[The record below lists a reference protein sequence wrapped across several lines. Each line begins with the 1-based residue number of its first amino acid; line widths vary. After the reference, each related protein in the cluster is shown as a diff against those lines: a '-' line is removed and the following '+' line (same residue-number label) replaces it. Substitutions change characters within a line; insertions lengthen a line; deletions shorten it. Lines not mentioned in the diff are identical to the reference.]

1 MKNLEN
7 YLDCQ
12 PINDMNIDD
21 GKIKGNILLEQNYSI
36 SSCADPEY
44 NSYKSNILKSKD
56 YTNKELYTSTAINNY
71 AILYAVLIGLFITL
85 FFVNIVINVRTF
97 TRYNKLMIGFIT
109 FIISLTTIYTVCIYS
124 LTSNYSS
131 EIVVQDSIVD
141 SSKPK
146 QNKINS

>member
-21 GKIKGNILLEQNYSI
+21 GKIKGNILLNQNYSI
-36 SSCADPEY
+36 SSCANPGY
-44 NSYKSNILKSKD
+44 NSYKSTMLTTKD
-56 YTNKELYTSTAINNY
+56 YTNQELYTSTAINNY

-85 FFVNIVINVRTF
+85 FFVNIVINIRDF
-97 TRYNKLMIGFIT
+97 SRYKKIMIGFIT
-109 FIISLTTIYTVCIYS
+109 FVISLTTIYTICIYS
-124 LTSNYSS
+124 LTSNYSR
-131 EIVVQDSIVD
+131 EIVKQDSITH